1 MKGTVFQGIKNVFRF
16 EIRLHR
22 FTFLWCGLGVFLF
35 QGVMV
40 GFFAAFRPEEMLGV
54 LFRKAAFKIF
64 RSLLGGDYIDPM
76 TVSGFLSFAFTHPLN
91 LILLSA
97 PVIAAASCT
106 AAGGAEEGKTDF
118 LLSQPLSR
126 TALLTSRMA
135 ACVCGAVFMT
145 LCMWL
150 GHIVATT
157 VIPLPELPGRLPF
170 LYAAV
175 NAFFLLLGIQ
185 GIAFLTA
192 AGAANRSLAVGITI
206 AVLAA
211 MLLVQLG
218 TQFWDPCRIVATVAV
233 FTYYIPAKSVRFET
247 LQWGDLAALSCFFL
261 FLSGLA
267 LVVFRKKDI

>member
-1 MKGTVFQGIKNVFRF
+1 MKEDVFQRMKNVFRF

-35 QGVMV
+35 QGIMV
-40 GFFAAFRPEEMLGV
+40 GFFAAFRPEETLSV
-54 LFRKAAFKIF
+54 LFRKTAFKMLRPLF
-64 RSLLGGDYIDPM
+64 GGDYIDPM

-91 LILLSA
+91 LILLCA
-97 PVIAAASCT
+97 PIIAAASCT
-106 AAGGAEEGKTDF
+106 AAGGAEEGRTDL

-135 ACVCGAVFMT
+135 ACICGAVFMT

-157 VIPLPELPGRLPF
+157 VVPLPELPGRLPF
-170 LYAAV
+170 FYAAI

-192 AGAANRSLAVGITI
+192 CSTASRSLAVGITI

-211 MLLVQLG
+211 MLLLQIG
-218 TQFWDPCRIVATVAV
+218 AQFWDACRTIATVAV
-233 FTYYIPAKSVRFET
+233 YTYYVPAKSVRFET
-247 LQWGDLAALSCFFL
+247 VQWGDLAALSCFFL
-261 FLSGLA
+261 SLSGLA
-267 LVVFRKKDI
+267 LIVFRKKDI